1 MKTIFA
7 GQRCNLCQ
15 RLAARLS
22 DVVPEGEESPA
33 DDRKHGQ
40 SGVPHS
46 SGAQPAGH
54 ASVRLFSEARLH
66 RNPDGA
72 IQALD
77 VSSAAAAWDAYV
89 DRLGSVELA
98 ARVGPP
104 NPAACLPVGRIGVCP
119 LPFYSGPR
127 QLLRRLP
134 RVLGAVRTATSGTS
148 LCLFRLPGTIGLIG
162 ATWSM
167 LRRHRYALEVIGDP
181 AGVLRSGVLG
191 PVGRLL
197 APACAVWMRWVVAG
211 ASAGYFVTESTLQS
225 LYPLAPGAPEHS
237 FPLVNLADEDFT
249 AGPRSD
255 RRPVRRLIAVGT
267 HDQLYKGHDD
277 LIRALALLAARGLD
291 LHLGLVGDGRHHDT
305 LRQLARANRVADR
318 VTFHGRVN
326 ARGDLRQLLDEA
338 DLFCMPSRTEG
349 LPRALIEA
357 MARGVPAVGTTAGGI
372 PELIEPRFCTR
383 PSDPGALAAL
393 IATFADG
400 TVDVAL
406 ASREVWQ
413 RAQHFT
419 ASQQAERV
427 SRWHDEIARLARR
440 SS

>member
-1 MKTIFA
+1 
-7 GQRCNLCQ
+7 
-15 RLAARLS
+15 
-22 DVVPEGEESPA
+22 
-33 DDRKHGQ
+33 
-40 SGVPHS
+40 
-46 SGAQPAGH
+46 
-54 ASVRLFSEARLH
+54 
-66 RNPDGA
+66 
-72 IQALD
+72 
-77 VSSAAAAWDAYV
+77 
-89 DRLGSVELA
+89 
-98 ARVGPP
+98 
-104 NPAACLPVGRIGVCP
+104 
-119 LPFYSGPR
+119 
-127 QLLRRLP
+127 
-134 RVLGAVRTATSGTS
+134 
-148 LCLFRLPGTIGLIG
+148 
-162 ATWSM
+162 
-167 LRRHRYALEVIGDP
+167 
-181 AGVLRSGVLG
+181 
-191 PVGRLL
+191 
-197 APACAVWMRWVVAG
+197 MRWVVAG

-305 LRQLARANRVADR
+305 LRQLARANRVEDR

-357 MARGVPAVGTTAGGI
+357 LARGVPALGTTSGGI

-383 PSDPGALAAL
+383 PSDPGDLAAL

-427 SRWHDEIARLARR
+427 SSWHDEIARLARR
-440 SS
+440 S